1 MALRIF
7 KSRPYLTNELARTTF
22 RKSRLYRMSGLSAKA
37 EQLLNEAYKLRKRLE
52 PWDGRSLHQVEEKD
66 YDKLVAFWS
75 R

>member
-1 MALRIF
+1 
-7 KSRPYLTNELARTTF
+7 
-22 RKSRLYRMSGLSAKA
+22 MSGLSAKA